1 MRSTLIRC
9 RLLALFLA
17 ASAAGLVAYLAPGW
31 EMWATPATVAVS
43 AGLALAL
50 LAALVTLWRGSAL
63 RRVVG
68 AALLLSG
75 CALLVLDIAGLR
87 VTSVPVGPLPYE
99 ILVAA
104 VTGLAGVGILLR
116 RRFARW
122 LGLAVGAAGAA
133 SSAMNLQLWITAG
146 LVDGCGWTFSIWT
159 LAGVLMLLTLGG
171 RDVAAGDRL
180 GGREEVWGS
189 RDPLVFWTRA
199 ATIAAIVACPMLLVY
214 AFVQEGAVEALAAPA
229 TALAAYLA
237 IAAALAGHG
246 KVLGGILLAFGA
258 LALAGLAAAAFAL
271 RPEGQ
276 GMRTAVFYLP
286 FWLPAAVT
294 GLVSGLALALAARRR
309 VRSPAAP

>member
-17 ASAAGLVAYLAPGW
+17 ASAAGMVAYLAPGW
-31 EMWATPATVAVS
+31 EMWATPATVGVS

-50 LAALVTLWRGSAL
+50 VAALVTLWRGSA
-63 RRVVG
+63 RRRAVG
-68 AALLLSG
+68 AALLLCGS
-75 CALLVLDIAGLR
+75 ALLVLDVAGLP

-104 VTGLAGVGILLR
+104 VTGLAGVGVFLR

-122 LGLAVGAAGAA
+122 LGLAVGVAGAA
-133 SSAMNLQLWITAG
+133 SSGMNLQLWITAG
-146 LVDGCGWTFSIWT
+146 VVDGCGWTFSIWT
-159 LAGVLMLLTLGG
+159 LAGLLMLVTLGG
-171 RDVAAGDRL
+171 RDVAADDRL

-199 ATIAAIVACPMLLVY
+199 ATITAIVACPMLLVY
-214 AFVQEGAVEALAAPA
+214 AFMQEGAVDTLAAPA
-229 TALAAYLA
+229 TALAVYLA

-246 KVLGGILLAFGA
+246 KVLGALLLAFGA
-258 LALAGLAAAAFAL
+258 VALAGMAAAAFAL
-271 RPEGQ
+271 RPEGES
-276 GMRTAVFYLP
+276 MRTAAFYLP

-294 GLVSGLALALAARRR
+294 GLVSGLALALR
-309 VRSPAAP
+309 VRSPAGP